1 MSLSKKTISI
11 NIAGYLISFVFLYLT
26 FKDVNFYEVV
36 SYFDV
41 AGLVYIAGGCLS
53 ILLFFV
59 IRAYYQ
65 INNLQYIYKNLSF
78 LDSISSLGISQLYN
92 VILPAR
98 MGEIIRVYFI
108 SRKHNAKMASLLAY
122 ILIEKLLDIFV
133 ILALFVAISY
143 FLIEINYDL
152 YVLPIYLMGSI
163 ITITLLIAI
172 YLTFHKHFLK
182 FFVKISPK
190 KISLIV
196 SDLNN
201 DLRVGLKVF
210 KSKDQILIG
219 FILLLASWVCIFAS
233 YVFVTYPYIILL
245 DLPAYSAIV
254 FMVFSAL
261 SFSIPSAPGGIGVV
275 HYGLYLSVSL
285 LGGDT
290 VLNHPEAVAAFVI
303 STHFFVVLFDVLIGA
318 IIIGIYKLNHGRN

>member
-1 MSLSKKTISI
+1 LSLSKKTICT

-26 FKDVNFYEVV
+26 FKDVNFAEVT
-36 SYFDV
+36 SYFEIT
-41 AGLVYIAGGCLS
+41 GLIYIAGGCLS
-53 ILLFFV
+53 IVFFFI

-65 INNLQYIYKNLSF
+65 INNLKFIIKDLSF
-78 LDSISSLGISQLYN
+78 FDSLASLGISQLYN

-98 MGEIIRVYFI
+98 MGEIIRLYFI
-108 SRKHNAKMASLLAY
+108 SRKHNSKKASLLAY

-133 ILALFVAISY
+133 ILALFIALTY

-152 YVLPIYLMGSI
+152 YVLPMYLMGSI
-163 ITITLLIAI
+163 IFVTLLIAI
-172 YLTFHKHFLK
+172 YLIFHKQFLQ

-190 KISLIV
+190 SIALIV
-196 SDLNN
+196 SNINN
-201 DLRVGLKVF
+201 DLRAGLKVF
-210 KSKDQILIG
+210 KSTDQILKSI
-219 FILLLASWVCIFAS
+219 ILLLVSWVCIFAS
-233 YVFVTYPYIILL
+233 YVLVTYPYIILL
-245 DLPAYSAIV
+245 DLPVYSAIV

-290 VLNHPEAVAAFVI
+290 ALNQPEAVAAFVI

-318 IIIGIYKLNHGRN
+318 SIIAIYKLSHGRS